1 MLRPE
6 YLAALPDRMSR
17 LFEATEDSILCSM
30 AKQISAQ
37 DLYITSTDWQYI
49 KLREMG
55 MAHDEI
61 LRRLSTLTGKTS
73 SALTQLMRDAARESL
88 IDDAAA
94 YRAAGLIP
102 NITESQALA
111 RVLNIGLSRTRGL
124 FRNLTRTTAS
134 VGAQQFIEALDLAH
148 IQVISGA
155 FTPEEAVRMAVKSLA
170 AAGLQAIRYPSGRST
185 SLDAA
190 VRRATLTGV
199 NQTVLH
205 AQDALAGEMGCDL
218 VEVSAHA
225 GARTGTGV
233 ANHAAWQG
241 KIYSRSGRHPRYLP
255 LVDETGYG
263 TGEGLGGWNC
273 RHSMY
278 PYFEGLSQPAYTRR
292 ELAEM
297 NAPKYEY
304 NGRRMTEYEATQKQ
318 RYIERQIRRYKREN
332 LAMQAAGLDRTE
344 SAAKLRQWHAVQH
357 EFLQQTGLKQQ
368 YARAYTEGFGRSAA
382 RKATQDAKVWTNMQ
396 EYATLIAQQELPKRV
411 SRPDRV
417 LPFTFA
423 DEQKFLGALPKGATL
438 TSVYTMAGSDTQ
450 NVIRDWKRLYNL
462 YGGDPR
468 KWEKRS
474 GDVQGKYYRYVL
486 HWYERDGKIPAG
498 ELKTKG
504 VTKQ

>member
-1 MLRPE
+1 MLRPK
-6 YLAALPDRMSR
+6 YLAALPDRMAR
-17 LFEATEDSILCSM
+17 LFEAAEDSILQSM
-30 AKQISAQ
+30 AAQISAQ
-37 DLYITSTDWQYI
+37 DLYIASTDWQYV

-55 MAHDEI
+55 VAHDEI
-61 LRRLSTLTGKTS
+61 LRRLSALTNKSTS
-73 SALTQLMRDAARESL
+73 ELTQLMREAAREGL
-88 IDDAAA
+88 IDDVAA
-94 YRAAGLIP
+94 YRAAGLTP

-111 RVLNIGLSRTRGL
+111 RVLNVGLFRTQGL
-124 FRNLTRTTAS
+124 FRNLTQTTAQA
-134 VGAQQFIEALDLAH
+134 GAAQLIDALDLAH
-148 IQVISGA
+148 MQVISGA
-155 FTPEEAVRMAVKSLA
+155 FTPEEAVRIAVKSLA
-170 AAGLQAIRYPSGRST
+170 ASGLQAITYPSGRRT

-190 VRRATLTGV
+190 VRRATLTGI

-205 AQDALAGEMGCDL
+205 AQGALADEMGCDL

-241 KIYSRSGRHPRYLP
+241 KIYSRSGTHARYP
-255 LVDETGYG
+255 SLVDETGYG

-278 PYFEGLSQPAYTRR
+278 PYFEGLSQPAYTRQ
-292 ELAEM
+292 ELVDM
-297 NAPKYEY
+297 NATKHEY
-304 NGRRMTEYEATQKQ
+304 NGKRMTEYEATQRQ

-344 SAAKLRQWHAVQH
+344 SAAKLRQWHAVQND
-357 EFLQQTGLKQQ
+357 FLQQTGLKQQ
-368 YARAYTEGFGRSAA
+368 YARAHTEGFGRSAA
-382 RKATQDAKVWTNMQ
+382 RKVTQDAKVWTNMQ
-396 EYATLIAQQELPKRV
+396 EYATLIAQQELPKRAA
-411 SRPDRV
+411 RPDRI

-423 DEQKFLGALPKGATL
+423 DEQKFLGALPKGMTL
-438 TSVYTMAGSDTQ
+438 TNVYAMAGSGTQ

-474 GDVQGKYYRYVL
+474 GEVQGKHYRYVL
-486 HWYERDGKIPAG
+486 HWYERDGIIPEG

-504 VTKQ
+504 VTHQ